1 MAVRAAGRRGAGAPP
16 AEARPMNGCARC
28 RPSWGWGP
36 AGRGAAYEWL
46 CALQADRCARQ
57 QRRRG
62 TRRRDP
68 RSDGRRLAKGAPAE
82 VHGLRPVHQGGD
94 PAHAA
99 PGRRPDGQ
107 QRGQRR
113 RQAHRHRALAKRG
126 ERRRPGD
133 DGGAGRAV
141 RPPEHPRERDQPRAR
156 GHRAVGPAHQ
166 RNRADAQDQRRRG
179 PAAGRA
185 QHSAR
190 AHLHAG
196 GSRERGR
203 VRRLAAGQLHERG
216 DHHARR
222 RPAEG
227 TARLTSVIVDVHVH
241 YVSPGAFDA
250 ARRQP
255 DTYGVRLLPG
265 DGVRLQIGDEP
276 PTRPLLPARYTL
288 DRHTKVLA
296 EQGIDPAEFGPLMDV
311 AAYSLPMAQGAA
323 WSRLQNEALAGAL
336 REAPGVHRG
345 LATVPLQEPA
355 AAAAELRFAVR
366 ELGLRGAMVD
376 PNALGRPL
384 GDGAFDPFWKAA
396 ADLAAPIVLHP
407 FLLEAVERFGR
418 HYLHNLVGYP
428 FETTLAAAS
437 LILGGTLDRFP
448 GLSVV
453 LVHGGGFLPY
463 HIGRF
468 DRAHETR
475 PEARVDD
482 AGLPSRYL
490 RRFFYDTL
498 VQRPE
503 ALRYLVQ
510 LVGHDRVM
518 LGSDHPFW
526 MGDPDPLRVV
536 REAGLDPATEAAIF
550 GENAAQIF
558 HLRP

>member
-1 MAVRAAGRRGAGAPP
+1 
-16 AEARPMNGCARC
+16 
-28 RPSWGWGP
+28 
-36 AGRGAAYEWL
+36 
-46 CALQADRCARQ
+46 
-57 QRRRG
+57 
-62 TRRRDP
+62 
-68 RSDGRRLAKGAPAE
+68 
-82 VHGLRPVHQGGD
+82 
-94 PAHAA
+94 
-99 PGRRPDGQ
+99 
-107 QRGQRR
+107 
-113 RQAHRHRALAKRG
+113 
-126 ERRRPGD
+126 
-133 DGGAGRAV
+133 
-141 RPPEHPRERDQPRAR
+141 
-156 GHRAVGPAHQ
+156 
-166 RNRADAQDQRRRG
+166 
-179 PAAGRA
+179 
-185 QHSAR
+185 
-190 AHLHAG
+190 
-196 GSRERGR
+196 
-203 VRRLAAGQLHERG
+203 
-216 DHHARR
+216 
-222 RPAEG
+222 
-227 TARLTSVIVDVHVH
+227 VIVDVHVH
-241 YVSPGAFDA
+241 YVSPGAFDTV
-250 ARRQP
+250 RRRP

-265 DGVRLQIGDEP
+265 DGVRLQVGDEP
-276 PTRPLLPARYTL
+276 PTRPLLPALYTL
-288 DRHTKVLA
+288 DLHTKFFA
-296 EQGIDPAEFGPLMDV
+296 EQAIDTAVFGPLMDV
-311 AAYSLPMAQGAA
+311 AGYSLPPAQGAA
-323 WSRLQNEALAGAL
+323 WSRLQNEALAAAL
-336 REAPGVHRG
+336 REAPGAHRG
-345 LATVPLQEPA
+345 LATVPLQDPA
-355 AAAAELRFAVR
+355 TAAAELRVAVR
-366 ELGLRGAMVD
+366 EFGLRGAMVD

-384 GDGAFDPFWKAA
+384 GDAAFDPFWKAA
-396 ADLAAPIVLHP
+396 ADLAAPVVLHP

-490 RRFFYDTL
+490 RRFLYDTL

-558 HLRP
+558 RLRP